1 MSEEII
7 KRIAVGDSGHHVSA
21 VRKSKG
27 RTFEVSRS
35 DKTRPTLF
43 PIGEDVG
50 HLHWRLHEAERR
62 FVGVRQGDFIG
73 TNEELFEA
81 YRQAYKN
88 LDDIKV
94 DVKSPDGTFVLG
106 ENVTPFEAV
115 NLIEEWLKIQGLW
128 SFKDE

>member
-1 MSEEII
+1 MSEEIV
-7 KRIAVGDSGHHVSA
+7 KKIAVGDSGHHVPA

-27 RTFEVSRS
+27 RIFEVSRT

-50 HLHWRLHEAERR
+50 HLHWRLHEAERKY
-62 FVGVRQGDFIG
+62 VGARQGDFNG
-73 TNEELFEA
+73 TDEELFTA
-81 YRQAYKN
+81 YRLAYKE

-94 DVKSPDGTFVLG
+94 NVKSPDGSFILG

-115 NLIEEWLKIQGLW
+115 NLIEKWLKTQGLW
-128 SFKDE
+128 RF